1 MDINLIRKLVTCD
14 KCGQFMD
21 APIILPC
28 SNIFCKSHVDE
39 LQLDKSVNSFKCYF
53 CNKKHDIPENG
64 FEIYK
69 KLKQMVESRAHLS
82 DYELDLENKLE
93 VLYKNVSDLQ
103 TYIEK
108 SDKDSEAFLAE
119 KIGSI
124 KSKIEMEVECLKSII
139 DLQKDS
145 LFHKLKQFEHK
156 CSSTM
161 SELEF
166 GDRSY
171 LNEFRVRMDLSKKIP
186 NKETKQM
193 IQLEIENKQNE
204 LNNTIKNIENLKYYM
219 KYLDYETGRFASNIT
234 NLDLLGS
241 LNGDENTFRLINP
254 KMGAIENPILDTE
267 QIIEIIRTNKDLK
280 SRSLLQAVQS
290 LRKKLSNKMI
300 IPVNDIIHAC
310 LIEKLVSF
318 LDNDQNATLQFE
330 SVWAMAY
337 ILSDKSAKVKEIVN
351 SGAIPKLVK
360 LLASQ
365 NVKVCDEALF
375 ALNHLASNSEEL
387 KDLAKKFGIFQYL
400 ISLIKIDTPYS
411 LLIKVIS
418 TLLKYLSVKSPPPQ
432 FTLEHIYDKFSHL
445 LLYSNDLDVLK
456 LTLNIFIYVFTF
468 MKKETEMVDH
478 ELEAKVLKRLVKL
491 LSLFHKK
498 DSSSLCKALQS
509 MNHIGKYS
517 NELKTCII
525 ESNTLEMFADLL
537 IAQNLNSIHEN
548 VLTILSEM
556 TNGEKSNAQKVIESL
571 IKAQLVPAL
580 IEVLQSNKLS
590 IQKLGAQVI
599 YNYITNA
606 KTEHVLY
613 LLQCKALPS
622 LVSLL
627 VYEDHAL
634 AKMVL
639 DGLYVIFVVAKK
651 LNIYEKLEKCVESID
666 GLSKIK
672 KLTKSNN
679 KVVKELASRL
689 MHI

>member
-1 MDINLIRKLVTCD
+1 MIRKLVTCD

-69 KLKQMVESRAHLS
+69 KLMQMVESRAHLS

-93 VLYKNVSDLQ
+93 VLYKNVNDLQ
-103 TYIEK
+103 TYIER
-108 SDKDSEAFLAE
+108 SDKESEAFLAE

-161 SELEF
+161 GELEF
-166 GDRSY
+166 GNRSY

-300 IPVNDIIHAC
+300 IPVNDIIHAS

-318 LDNDQNATLQFE
+318 MDNDQNAALQFE

-360 LLASQ
+360 LLASS

-400 ISLIKIDTPYS
+400 IALIKIDTPYS

-445 LLYSNDLDVLK
+445 LLYSNDMDVLK

-478 ELEAKVLKRLVKL
+478 ELEAKCLKRLVKL

-498 DSSSLCKALQS
+498 DSSSLCKALQCI
-509 MNHIGKYS
+509 NHIGKYS

-525 ESNTLEMFADLL
+525 ESTTLEMFADLL
-537 IAQNLNSIHEN
+537 VAQNFNTIHEN

-556 TNGEKSNAQKVIESL
+556 TNEEKSNTQKVIESL

-590 IQKLGAQVI
+590 IQKLGARVI

-613 LLQCKALPS
+613 LLQCKVLPS

-627 VYEDHAL
+627 VYDDHAL

-651 LNIYEKLEKCVESID
+651 LNIYEKLQKCIESID

-679 KVVKELASRL
+679 KLVKELASRL